1 MSAIHLRTSAL
12 YLLEQSWSKL
22 VCLVGLSRKTR
33 FLASRELLQIARSLG
48 VHSAAVA
55 KAMRINHMAVYVDD
69 IIFFAD
75 HAGIVRSCI
84 EADGKLLIAVELL
97 TRVSSAGSH
106 SIWRLVPGLRVLQ
119 VSDWAITSP
128 YCWAWREDGGVLL
141 LHAHMYG

>member
-1 MSAIHLRTSAL
+1 MDGILAV
-12 YLLEQSWSKL
+12 LEQTRM
-22 VCLVGLSRKTR
+22 LSRFVSEDALSGK
-33 FLASRELLQIARSLG
+33 SRTAADVARSLG
-48 VHSAAVA
+48 VRSAAVA

-75 HAGIVRSCI
+75 HAGIVRSCV
-84 EADGKLLIAVELL
+84 EAGGKLLIAVELL
-97 TRVSSAGSH
+97 TRVSSAVSH